1 MNTLSPSIL
10 LAGFLSLSPGAWGQ
24 TPSGSGPASGTELSD
39 TFAADL
45 ALVRTQIADAERDL
59 ASTPGGL
66 LGDLTRVRIGIYRL
80 TEALLEHRAAVAATA
95 VVVPGVLATPDPA
108 RIARAEAEVAAARE
122 RVASAMTQ
130 ASQSGGMI
138 GILALTTLATER
150 QALALAELAAVSAR
164 QGFALSPSATSGGPT
179 AQRPA
184 STPAADAPIAE
195 DTNDRALAAAGSRAF
210 TVEVRRALEG
220 LGYSVQDD
228 WASRSSRSRMDDT
241 PEATGRTLAVEDFD
255 ASRDPR
261 ALLVAC
267 IEGETRIF
275 VDVQKYL
282 LTDYQR
288 RTVRVTYRIDQRPPV
303 TVNWGTSTTGRATGL
318 WGREAIPLIRTLLDG
333 EELLLRVVEQNNQ
346 QHQMTFSLK
355 GFRSAAQVVA
365 EACRWPLQPP
375 TQGSG
380 QQQPR
385 PAAPQRR

>member
-1 MNTLSPSIL
+1 MNRFIPSIL
-10 LAGFLSLSPGAWGQ
+10 LAGFLSLPLAAWSQAPGSPGP
-24 TPSGSGPASGTELSD
+24 TVGTELSD

-45 ALVRTQIADAERDL
+45 ALVRTQIAEAERDL
-59 ASTPGGL
+59 TSAPGGL
-66 LGDLTRVRIGIYRL
+66 LGDLTRVRIGVYRL

-95 VVVPGVLATPDPA
+95 VSVPGVLTAPDPA

-122 RVASAMTQ
+122 RVAAAMAQ

-164 QGFALSPSATSGGPT
+164 QGFALAPPASGGG
-179 AQRPA
+179 
-184 STPAADAPIAE
+184 STTQPAASAPAAEIPGTSEADDRAPDAPRS
-195 DTNDRALAAAGSRAF
+195 RALPAA
-210 TVEVRRALEG
+210 ERRTLQS
-220 LGYSVQDD
+220 LGYSVEDD
-228 WASRSSRSRMDDT
+228 WAFLSSRSRMDDT
-241 PEATGRTLAVEDFD
+241 PQAHGRTQALEDFYTNRD
-255 ASRDPR
+255 AR

-267 IEGETRIF
+267 VEGETRLY

-303 TVNWGTSTTGRATGL
+303 TVNWGTSTSGRATGL
-318 WGREAIPLIRTLLDG
+318 WGRDAIPLIRALLDG

-355 GFRSAAQVVA
+355 GFRNAAQAVA

-375 TQGSG
+375 ASASG
-380 QQQPR
+380 QQPR
-385 PAAPQRR
+385 PAGAQRR